1 MTVSRRDVLKRSG
14 ALGVGLGAG
23 LAVGAGGVLA
33 APSTSTTSY
42 RVRSQEGSK
51 QVIFV
56 THDDNPFFVPVR
68 AGLEEFGKMAG
79 WQTQWVG
86 PPKHDEQ
93 ATLQYQLDAI
103 SAKPMAV
110 GFTRVNA
117 SMFDDPI
124 KQAQAAGIFVILY
137 NTASEGYENLGVAYV
152 GQEFIPAGQE
162 SGLQAAKH
170 AQEITGRTDGVIV
183 LGTIA
188 PGHSALDA
196 RMEGA
201 RQGIAQY
208 NQENGTN
215 FTTEDLT
222 TSTDPAEAV
231 AKLDAKYAEAGDRI
245 VGFAHADFV
254 HWHTATWIE
263 QNGLQGKFANGG
275 FDLVQGVL
283 DAVKAGTAQWSV
295 AQNPYAQGWVTSSL
309 IHMATQRGYPPF
321 SYDTGS
327 EVVDA
332 TNIDVVIE
340 REKQFAQ

>member
-1 MTVSRRDVLKRSG
+1 MSISRRDMIKRG
-14 ALGVGLGAG
+14 GLIGAG
-23 LAVGAGGVLA
+23 A
-33 APSTSTTSY
+33 AALSMPTGIMAASTTPTKSF
-42 RVRSQEGSK
+42 RFRSQEAGK
-51 QVIFV
+51 KVIFV

-68 AGLEEFGKMAG
+68 FGFEEFGKMAG
-79 WQTQWVG
+79 WETQWVG
-86 PPKHDEQ
+86 PPSHDEE

-110 GFTRVNA
+110 GFTRVNT
-117 SMFDDPI
+117 SMFDTAI
-124 KQAQAAGIFVILY
+124 QQAQEAGIFVILY
-137 NTASEGYENLGVAYV
+137 NTASEGYKDLGVAYV
-152 GQEFIPAGQE
+152 GQEFIPAGIQ

-170 AQEITGRTDGVIV
+170 SQEITGKTEGVIV

-208 NQENGTN
+208 NAENGTN

-222 TSTDPAEAV
+222 TSTDPAEAI

-263 QNGLQGKFANGG
+263 QAGLQGKFANGG
-275 FDLVQGVL
+275 FDLVQGAM
-283 DAVKAGTAQWSV
+283 DAIKAGNAQWSI

-309 IHMATQRGYPPF
+309 IHMAVEHDYPPF
-321 SYDTGS
+321 SYDTGA
-327 EVVDA
+327 EIVDA
-332 TNIDVVIE
+332 SNIDAVIA
-340 REKQFAQ
+340 REAVFA